1 SISFSLSTVVL
12 NQLDA
17 FIDQDKVVFKLK
29 ELGEA
34 TFRVMATDQQGSST
48 VLEIPIVVLDNE
60 SIEKPTST
68 ELEELMS
75 VKVYPNPARDIIDV
89 ECPTLVSG
97 IENIKLTLLTLEGK
111 VQMTEIINN
120 GKTSIDVSSLPQGI
134 YILTLENNAQTT
146 IKKVIIN

>member
-34 TFRVMATDQQGSST
+34 TFRVMATDQNGGS
-48 VLEIPIVVLDNE
+48 VLLEIPVVVLDNE
-60 SIEKPTST
+60 SIEKPTSS
-68 ELEELMS
+68 EFEKLMS
-75 VKVYPNPARDIIDV
+75 VKVYPNPATGIINV
-89 ECPTLVSG
+89 EYPVLISG

-111 VQMTEIINN
+111 VEMTEIINN

-134 YILTLENNAQTT
+134 YILTLENNAQTI